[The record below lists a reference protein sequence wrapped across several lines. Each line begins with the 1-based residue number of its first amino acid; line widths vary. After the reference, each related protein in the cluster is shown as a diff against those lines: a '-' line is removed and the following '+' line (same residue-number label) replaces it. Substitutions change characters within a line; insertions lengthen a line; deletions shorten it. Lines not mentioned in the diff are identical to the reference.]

1 MTYKHDQIT
10 TGGHRHCTMVA
21 GSLWTQSPV
30 ELTPDLRQA
39 CDDVGKVKH
48 IVSPNFEH
56 TSFGKQVGCARAYA
70 CGFHI
75 SPLVVTLA
83 TMVCSMYVHD
93 HPGSWAPA
101 VEGRLP
107 QCNSVRLSRAPRK
120 GA

>member
-1 MTYKHDQIT
+1 VGTN
-10 TGGHRHCTMVA
+10 VA

-39 CDDVGKVKH
+39 CDDVGEVKH

-70 CGFHI
+70 CGVR
-75 SPLVVTLA
+75 SSQLVVTLA
-83 TMVCSMYVHD
+83 MTVCNMSVHD
-93 HPGSWAPA
+93 YPGSWAPA

-107 QCNSVRLSRAPRK
+107 QCNSVWLSRAPRK